1 MLVVAHH
8 TPTASKAMSQYDA
21 MIDLRTRAVSNGRGD
36 GMRRTGRLP
45 FFSLVLCPQC
55 TTGSLHCLKRL

>member
-8 TPTASKAMSQYDA
+8 TPTASKAMSQYEA

-36 GMRRTGRLP
+36 GMRRLGAFP
-45 FFSLVLCPQC
+45 SSPSSSVLSVTLALC
-55 TTGSLHCLKRL
+55 TV